1 MLAATGVYGYPISH
15 WTARELATVM
25 SQEKIVES
33 ISVCHVGRLL
43 GEADLKPHQ
52 SQYWLN
58 APKKNADF
66 DQQVRDVAT
75 LYLTALERS
84 EQGERT
90 ISTDEMTG
98 IQALERKAFDK
109 PMRPG
114 MVQRQ
119 EF

>member
-1 MLAATGVYGYPISH
+1 LVKCA
-15 WTARELATVM
+15 
-25 SQEKIVES
+25 
-33 ISVCHVGRLL
+33 
-43 GEADLKPHQ
+43 
-52 SQYWLN
+52 
-58 APKKNADF
+58 KKNADF